1 MQRIFIMASNHV
13 SLPHNPS
20 SSNTNK
26 NHGSFPLYSWL
37 HLFFFFFNSNFSL
50 LSIHSPSFSFISLST
65 IHLFT
70 YCNLISFNMLY
81 NNINKFF
88 FRMYKW
94 KTTGIILYLFNHI
107 FINWKEN
114 KKSHWVM
121 MYFNKYITLFDKFLQ
136 V

>member
-81 NNINKFF
+81 NNINKCWFF
-88 FRMYKW
+88 FAVNNFLLKGIQHKECYEATIYNKQEIKAQAT
-94 KTTGIILYLFNHI
+94 KTQALSP
-107 FINWKEN
+107 KN
-114 KKSHWVM
+114 K
-121 MYFNKYITLFDKFLQ
+121 
-136 V
+136 